1 MRTRLLLPLL
11 LLAGCAWE
19 PGEGFAV
26 VEPTVRAGYTTL
38 PSRDAGGG
46 FQRLSSDFQV
56 RVSAAS
62 LQLASIALLGSASGG
77 GGGSTTF
84 DPANPPPG
92 YSLCHGGH
100 CHRDDGALIDYEDI
114 QAELNGGGGSTA
126 ATIVTLPVGASVDLL
141 APETRTLQCQPDC
154 ELPRTSVTRGRW
166 TVTGLSLQG
175 TVRDSRQPPRLTG
188 ERPFR
193 FVVAPAS
200 TPEPLLVMNG
210 ELDVPSDRENE
221 PRVKLGLSLDV
232 TPAVFDAVDWSA
244 TTVGADGVV
253 DLNAPE
259 NEAAREALLAAL
271 LALQPT
277 AEVQRDE
284 R

>member
-1 MRTRLLLPLL
+1 MRTRLLLALL

-26 VEPTVRAGYTTL
+26 VEPTVRAGYTPL

-56 RVSAAS
+56 RVSGAS
-62 LQLASIALLGSASGG
+62 LQLASIALLGSAG
-77 GGGSTTF
+77 GGGSTIF

-114 QAELNGGGGSTA
+114 QAELNGGG
-126 ATIVTLPVGASVDLL
+126 ATTSSVATLPVGDSMDLL
-141 APETRTLQCQPDC
+141 TPETRALQCQPDC

-166 TVTGLSLQG
+166 TITGLRLEG
-175 TVRDSRQPPRLTG
+175 TVRDSRQTPRFTG

-193 FVVAPAS
+193 FVVTPAA
-200 TPEPLLVMNG
+200 TAPEPLLTLEG
-210 ELDVPSDRENE
+210 ELDVPSDREHE
-221 PRVKLGLSLDV
+221 PRVRLGLSLDV
-232 TPAVFDAVDWSA
+232 TPAVFDAVDWAAA
-244 TTVGADGVV
+244 TVDANGVV
-253 DLNAPE
+253 DLNAPD
-259 NEAAREALLAAL
+259 NKAAREALLEAL
-271 LALQPT
+271 ATLQPE
-277 AEVQRDE
+277 AEVERDE